1 MNKLDHVVTSN
12 INDCNDQN
20 NDAIDNET
28 TLDHSSFSLSGGTS
42 ELFTSIN
49 CLPPS
54 RKET

>member
-28 TLDHSSFSLSGGTS
+28 KLDNSSSSLSGGTS
-42 ELFTSIN
+42 DPFTSKYCI
-49 CLPPS
+49 PPR